1 MEGGRME
8 GRRKRREKW
17 REKSRRDEEVR
28 KKVEETEMRKRKEVG
43 NKRVVERRVQHMNI
57 NTDLT
62 LKLYHAF

>member
-1 MEGGRME
+1 ME

-43 NKRVVERRVQHMNI
+43 NKRVVERRMQHMNI

-62 LKLYHAF
+62 LKLYHFNLHLHR